1 MKGCKNLSMN
11 KQEAKYLNNRK
22 EIESE
27 IIKFLRKE
35 FENEIFKHGS
45 FYTIEFYSIE
55 RKDIIFNNMLNKLFK
70 AQNDDIEKLLYSTIK
85 EIYDKNYYKI
95 LKNVET
101 EKKHDEEYEIYKE
114 LIKSKEQS
122 KDTDVQNNNNNA
134 NTSINIILNI
144 LKIICAIILFPLF
157 FCIMIVLSACK
168 NNKRNFINTNKK

>member
-11 KQEAKYLNNRK
+11 KQEAKNLNNRK

-27 IIKFLRKE
+27 IKKFLREE